1 MGAGSLFSRILFSGQ
16 TWKGEAADDDLE
28 EGRKWKT
35 RKRRWE
41 PTWVTHVS
49 ISSTNTME
57 EGREGGRE
65 GGENYT
71 HNNAHNIALGKSR
84 PSGQVREKERS
95 SYYSSL
101 PYIFLFSLPV
111 FGIRLKVTGCFK
123 KAGSAQ
129 SST

>member
-1 MGAGSLFSRILFSGQ
+1 MM
-16 TWKGEAADDDLE
+16 TWKRGGSGKR
-28 EGRKWKT
+28 GRGGGNRHGLHT
-35 RKRRWE
+35 Y
-41 PTWVTHVS
+41 P
-49 ISSTNTME
+49 SSTNTME
-57 EGREGGRE
+57 EGGRE

-84 PSGQVREKERS
+84 PSGQVGERERERS

>member
-1 MGAGSLFSRILFSGQ
+1 MENEEEEVGTDMGYTRIHIQ
-16 TWKGEAADDDLE
+16 YKYD
-28 EGRKWKT
+28 GR
-35 RKRRWE
+35 
-41 PTWVTHVS
+41 
-49 ISSTNTME
+49 
-57 EGREGGRE
+57 GE

-129 SST
+129 SSR